1 MRGASSRSAPWKT
14 VPWKKT
20 LWKRNDSVVDDLLAH
35 LIVLAAAFGAVAG
48 TTPLVRWAAWRT
60 GAVAKPGERHIH
72 TRSTPTLGGLAMFAG
87 LLTAIIIASFLPAFS
102 DLFRTTNEPE
112 AIVLASFVVVV
123 VGMID
128 DTRGLLAP
136 AKLAGQILAAGTLV
150 LFGLS
155 LRFVYIP
162 GGLGIVYLNPDLAA
176 LLTIAAIVAM
186 MNAVN
191 LTDGLDGLA
200 AGIVAIAAG
209 ALFVYGQFA
218 DPMTVTGLPSSS
230 SLVLAALVGS
240 CLGFLI
246 YNFHPATI
254 FMGDTGALLLGLL
267 LAAGGV
273 STIGNAV
280 GPGRA
285 DFAAFSVPALIPAL
299 VLAVPFLD
307 TAWTILR
314 RLRNGRAIFSPDK
327 RHLHHRLMEI
337 GHSHRRAVLVMYYW
351 SFLLAFVTVGLGL
364 APAPLMAIVVAVG
377 LGGAVVIVTPR
388 SPRWFARRTSGTG
401 KAHGSM
407 SPQPLVHPF
416 TNSCRRPLNNGPE
429 QQKHAETEV

>member
-1 MRGASSRSAPWKT
+1 
-14 VPWKKT
+14 
-20 LWKRNDSVVDDLLAH
+20 
-35 LIVLAAAFGAVAG
+35 VLVAAFGAVAAI
-48 TTPLVRWAAWRT
+48 TPLVRWLAWQV
-60 GAVAKPGERHIH
+60 GAVAQPGARHVH
-72 TRSTPTLGGLAMFAG
+72 TRATPTLGGLAMFAG
-87 LLTAIIIASFLPAFS
+87 LLTAVAIASFLPTFS
-102 DLFRTTNEPE
+102 ELFRKTNEPE
-112 AIVLASFVVVV
+112 AIVLASLVIVV

-136 AKLAGQILAAGTLV
+136 AKVAGQVLAAGTLV

-176 LLTIAAIVAM
+176 LLTVAAIVAM

-191 LTDGLDGLA
+191 LVDGLDGLA

-218 DPMTVTGLPSSS
+218 NPVIVTGLPSSA
-230 SLVLAALVGS
+230 SLVLTALVGS
-240 CLGFLI
+240 CLGFLVH
-246 YNFHPATI
+246 NFHPATI

-280 GPGRA
+280 RPSQ

-307 TAWTILR
+307 TTWAILR
-314 RLRNGRAIFSPDK
+314 RLWSGRAVFGPDK
-327 RHLHHRLMEI
+327 YHFHHRLIQI
-337 GHSHRRAVLVMYYW
+337 GNSHRRAVLVMYYW
-351 SFLLAFVTVGLGL
+351 SALLAFVAVGVGLV
-364 APAPLMAIVVAVG
+364 PPRLMGVVVG
-377 LGGAVVIVTPR
+377 AGIGGAVAIVAPSPLR
-388 SPRWFARRTSGTG
+388 SCTRRASEVRDGR
-401 KAHGSM
+401 AM
-407 SPQPLVHPF
+407 IRAEPLVHPF
-416 TNSCRRPLNNGPE
+416 TSSPIGPVDNGPD
-429 QQKHAETEV
+429 QHKHVETEV

>member
-1 MRGASSRSAPWKT
+1 MS
-14 VPWKKT
+14 
-20 LWKRNDSVVDDLLAH
+20 DLAAH
-35 LIVLAAAFGAVAG
+35 LVVLAAAFGAVVG
-48 TTPLVRWAAWRT
+48 STPVVRWVTRRV
-60 GAVAKPGERHIH
+60 GAMAEPGERHIH
-72 TRSTPTLGGLAMFAG
+72 TRATPTLGGLAMFAG
-87 LLTAIIIASFLPAFS
+87 LLTAIAVASFLPAFS

-123 VGMID
+123 VGMLD

-136 AKLAGQILAAGTLV
+136 AKVAGQILAAGVLV

-191 LTDGLDGLA
+191 LVDGLDGLA

-218 DPMTVTGLPSSS
+218 DPMTVTGLPSSA

-240 CLGFLI
+240 CLGFLV

-273 STIGNAV
+273 ATIGNAV

-307 TAWTILR
+307 TAWAILR
-314 RLRNGRAIFSPDK
+314 RLRSGRAVFSPDK
-327 RHLHHRLMEI
+327 RHVHHRLMEI
-337 GHSHRRAVLVMYYW
+337 GNSHRRTVLVMYYW
-351 SFLLAFVTVGLGL
+351 SALLAFVTVGLGL
-364 APAPLMAIVVAVG
+364 VPPGLVPPPLMAVVVAAG
-377 LGGAVVIVTPR
+377 LGGAVVVV
-388 SPRWFARRTSGTG
+388 SPSPSRWFAKRGSGAARARTIL
-401 KAHGSM
+401 A
-407 SPQPLVHPF
+407 PEPLVHPF
-416 TNSCRRPLNNGPE
+416 TNSRIGPVDRGPD
-429 QQKHAETEV
+429 QQKHVETEV